1 VTPEDDWKVE
11 RQEQRVEQQGRR
23 DRQKRQDKRTPIV
36 LVIGVIFMSLIMT
49 GVAVVTYTSWA
60 QAKSDQRW
68 CELLN
73 GIDQPNVPATT
84 ERARNAQKQIHKLR
98 VEFGCTDK

>member
-1 VTPEDDWKVE
+1 MTS
-11 RQEQRVEQQGRR
+11 
-23 DRQKRQDKRTPIV
+23 RTPYV
-36 LVIGVIFMSLIMT
+36 LVVAVIALSMIMT
-49 GVAVVTYTSWA
+49 GSVSIIYVGWA
-60 QAKSDQRW
+60 QEKSDKRW